1 MKTSALISF
10 LVFFSFIS
18 SCSEEDKE
26 IENIEEIIVN
36 TPPKTPKSRIEEG
49 KQLIENTDCLTCHK
63 TDAKLIGPSYQDIA
77 AKYSEQDIS
86 NLAVRII
93 KGSVGVWGEMP
104 MPAHSGLSEDNAK
117 KMVEYILTLN
127 QKK

>member
-26 IENIEEIIVN
+26 TENIEEIIVN

-63 TDAKLIGPSYQDIA
+63 TDDKLIGPSYQDIA

-86 NLAVRII
+86 NLATRII

>member
-18 SCSEEDKE
+18 SCSEDDKE
-26 IENIEEIIVN
+26 TENIEETIVN